1 MEGSA
6 PATPVAARALSG
18 VCLVL
23 LLAGLSACGKP
34 EPKSEGTTTATSK
47 VAAPAAAASG
57 AAPQAL
63 SLGAE
68 DIYTVGQSQD
78 GSQIVIS
85 GALQAERRAD
95 LRAEVGAVVMRVL
108 KDNGESVRRSELLVK
123 LDDTAF
129 KDNLASAQE
138 AERAAQRGLEATER
152 QWQRLKSLQAQGMTS
167 LQALEDAEVRR
178 NSAQSEAVSAKARVV
193 AARQQL
199 ERTEIRAPFDGVI
212 SARKTS
218 AGDTAGVG
226 KELIQVIDPASLR
239 FEGMVAAERVGQL
252 RAGQA
257 VQVKVHGGQG
267 EIMAGVIRRIDAV
280 AQPVTRQVAVI
291 VDLKGAKRPLIA
303 GLFTEGF
310 VQASGATAKVL
321 PESALLRDG
330 QGVSVW
336 KLESGQVQRQAVQV
350 GPRDARTGMFPVVS
364 GLSDGARV
372 LRSPNA
378 TVMQG
383 QRYNERA
390 SAAVVSPAASGA
402 ASGARS

>member
-1 MEGSA
+1 M
-6 PATPVAARALSG
+6 
-18 VCLVL
+18 VL
-23 LLAGLSACGKP
+23 LLAGLGACGKP

-291 VDLKGAKRPLIA
+291 VDLKGVKRPLIA

-336 KLESGQVQRQAVQV
+336 KLESGQVQRQAVQL

-378 TVMQG
+378 TVTQG